1 MPQAA
6 ARRERA
12 AAVMDRVV
20 VDGDRAVLA
29 AGQDAG
35 IAMRKRIVRDR
46 RVDLA
51 ARDLDSIE
59 LGIAIVDA
67 LRSEN
72 RAARHGVVVTL
83 DRYRALTAASLIAEA
98 DTHAAVTGQRDVVGS

>member
-1 MPQAA
+1 MPQAT

-20 VDGDRAVLA
+20 AYGDRAVLA

-35 IAMRKRIVRDR
+35 IAMRKRVVRDR
-46 RVDLA
+46 RIDLA
-51 ARDLDSIE
+51 ARDLDAIQFWV
-59 LGIAIVDA
+59 AIVDA

-72 RAARHGVVVTL
+72 RAARHGVVVAL
-83 DRYRALTAASLIAEA
+83 DRYRALTAASLIAETDA
-98 DTHAAVTGQRDVVGS
+98 